1 MKQRRYHAAERSP
14 DMCNISSSTSASRRG
29 YYYGF
34 MARYFAGFFCCDK
47 FIKPSVSK

>member
-1 MKQRRYHAAERSP
+1 
-14 DMCNISSSTSASRRG
+14 MCNISSSTSASRRG
-29 YYYGF
+29 YDYGF